1 MENAFC
7 VLVCVS
13 EKYKE
18 SSACRS
24 EAEYSYNLHKDTV
37 PIMMEKAYSP
47 TGWCIYSICII
58 NSTSTERHYTLRIN
72 MQSDANLM
80 S

>member
-1 MENAFC
+1 MRSLQAVENAYC

-24 EAEYSYNLHKDTV
+24 EAEYSYNLHKDMV
-37 PIMMEKAYSP
+37 PIMMEKGYSP
-47 TGWCIYSICII
+47 SGKQQR
-58 NSTSTERHYTLRIN
+58 NKK
-72 MQSDANLM
+72 QSLVK
-80 S
+80 